1 MKGAPEEVIARSE
14 RLLDGSGCE
23 GALDDHRRR
32 LLLKAAEDQAHH
44 GRRLLGLARRELL
57 EQPAGLEDAEQSLT
71 FVGLAVLR
79 DPPRPQARQAV
90 SDARGAGVHVLM
102 ATGDHPATALAIA
115 REVGL
120 TEDGEGAV
128 TRSELLAA
136 DLDPLAA
143 PVYARLNPQDKLDLV
158 RNLQRRGHIVA
169 VTGDGVN
176 DVPALHQAD
185 VGVAMGRRGTQAAH
199 ETADIVVTDDN
210 LATIVH
216 AIRAGR
222 GILDNIRKVVEY
234 LVAANL
240 AEVLVVVGAL
250 LLFPDLGVPLL
261 PLQLLWINLVTD
273 GLPAIALGIDAPA
286 PGLMEQPPRPREEP
300 LLDRRVFVGLG
311 GRAVVL
317 AGACLAVLAV
327 SRGLWDEPWPQ
338 ARGLMFSVLAMSQL
352 LYALALRT
360 RSRRDH
366 GGQGERDAKRPAGT
380 LLANPWLLAGVGGGL
395 LLQVGVSLWLPAR
408 SLLDAAQPSTSGWM
422 LVAAASFAPA
432 LAIGWMV
439 TRPERL
445 KRPPTGRPVQ

>member
-1 MKGAPEEVIARSE
+1 
-14 RLLDGSGCE
+14 
-23 GALDDHRRR
+23 
-32 LLLKAAEDQAHH
+32 
-44 GRRLLGLARRELL
+44 
-57 EQPAGLEDAEQSLT
+57 
-71 FVGLAVLR
+71 
-79 DPPRPQARQAV
+79 
-90 SDARGAGVHVLM
+90 
-102 ATGDHPATALAIA
+102 
-115 REVGL
+115 
-120 TEDGEGAV
+120 
-128 TRSELLAA
+128 
-136 DLDPLAA
+136 
-143 PVYARLNPQDKLDLV
+143 
-158 RNLQRRGHIVA
+158 
-169 VTGDGVN
+169 
-176 DVPALHQAD
+176 
-185 VGVAMGRRGTQAAH
+185 MGRRGTQAAH

-300 LLDRRVFVGLG
+300 LLDRRAFVGLG

-360 RSRRDH
+360 RSRREH